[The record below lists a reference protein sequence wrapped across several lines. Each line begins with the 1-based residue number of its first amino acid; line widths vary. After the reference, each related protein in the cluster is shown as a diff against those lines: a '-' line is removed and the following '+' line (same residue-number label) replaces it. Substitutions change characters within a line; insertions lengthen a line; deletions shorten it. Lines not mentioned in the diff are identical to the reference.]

1 MATDYVLFVHG
12 VNNRSEEAFHQQA
25 LQLFERIKAGVN
37 PDAGRTLKPVVL
49 FWGNVSQDSIK
60 LLFEGLNAASSWKQ
74 FWFQN
79 LRNQQ
84 VIPFV
89 GDAALYL
96 SRTVSTQIIEQ
107 MTQQA
112 LKQMGLS
119 LEAVQS
125 KSPVQGDRAQDR
137 LHLVTHSWG
146 TAILFDILFASRWE
160 DDKLSAETRQA
171 VQNIRSSFFGV
182 GDPAIKDLGL
192 PIASIHTMGSP
203 IALFNLINVSGG
215 KSFDLTPN
223 LKMLLSTLYAATH
236 KPLPWLN
243 YAHPGDPIAY
253 PLEGIMPLTLDA
265 AIQYV
270 QIQDIITPTAFWEK
284 PLSQTLIP
292 LLWGGD
298 AHASY
303 WQMASVAKT
312 IGSAIQSTFPQKE
325 S

>member
-12 VNNRSEEAFHQQA
+12 VNNRSEEAFRQSA
-25 LQLFERIKAGVN
+25 MQLFERIKASTSQN
-37 PDAGRTLKPVVL
+37 SSRTLKPVVL
-49 FWGNVSQDSIK
+49 FWGNVSQPSIDV
-60 LLFEGLNAASSWKQ
+60 LFKGLNDAPAWKQ

-89 GDAALYL
+89 GDGALYL

-112 LKQMGLS
+112 LNQMGLD
-119 LEAVQS
+119 LGALQA
-125 KSPVQGDRAQDR
+125 KSPVEGDRSHDR

-146 TAILFDILFASRWE
+146 TVILFDILFASRWE
-160 DDKLSAETRQA
+160 DDKLPAETRQA
-171 VQNIRSSFFGV
+171 VKNIRSSFFGV
-182 GDPAIKDLGL
+182 GDPAIKNLGI

-203 IALFNLINVSGG
+203 IALFNLINASGG

-223 LKMLLSTLYAATH
+223 LKTLLSSLYTSTN
-236 KPLPWLN
+236 KPLPWCN

-253 PLEGIMPLTLDA
+253 PLEGIMPLTLEE

-270 QIQDIITPTAFWEK
+270 QIRDIISPTGFWEK
-284 PLSQTLIP
+284 PLSQTVIP
-292 LLWGGD
+292 LLFGGE
-298 AHASY
+298 AHGSY
-303 WQMASVAKT
+303 WKTDSIAKT
-312 IGSAIQSTFPQKE
+312 IGSVIQSTFP
-325 S
+325 

>member
-1 MATDYVLFVHG
+1 MATDYILFVHG
-12 VNNRSEEAFHQQA
+12 VNNRSEEAFRQQA
-25 LQLFERIKAGVN
+25 LQIFERIQAN
-37 PDAGRTLKPVVL
+37 ISPNSSRTLKPVVL
-49 FWGNVSQDSIK
+49 FWGNVSQTSIEV
-60 LLFEGLNAASSWKQ
+60 LFKGLNDAPSWKQ

-96 SRTVSTQIIEQ
+96 SRTVSTQIIQQ

-112 LKQMGLS
+112 LDQMRLS
-119 LEAVQS
+119 LEALQA
-125 KSPVQGDRAQDR
+125 KSPVQGDFSHDR

-146 TAILFDILFASRWE
+146 TVILFDILFASRWE
-160 DDKLSAETRQA
+160 DSQLPAETRQA

-182 GDPAIKDLGL
+182 GNPAIQDRGI

-203 IALFNLINVSGG
+203 IALFNLINASGG

-223 LKMLLSTLYAATH
+223 LKTLLASLYATTN
-236 KPLPWLN
+236 KPLPWFN

-253 PLEGIMPLTLDA
+253 PLEGIMPLTLDE

-270 QIQDIITPTAFWEK
+270 RIQDIISPTSFWEK
-284 PLSQTLIP
+284 PLSQTVIP
-292 LLWGGD
+292 LLFGGD
-298 AHASY
+298 AHSSY
-303 WQMASVAKT
+303 WKTDSVAKT
-312 IGSAIQSTFPQKE
+312 IGGVIQSTF